1 MKNVLRHT
9 LRLLLCVYVIIV
21 VLFVALDSRALA
33 QAAKTGRTETS
44 SGTLISRVA
53 PGDFLPI
60 SVKLVNFGGGR
71 RVDVSI
77 NYQIIDENDNEVI
90 SQVETV
96 AVETTANFVKII
108 QIPYQIPS
116 GKYRAVS
123 SIIYEGQKVPAVSQF
138 EFTVEKKFAGIFVSQ
153 LLIYGI
159 VTLSI
164 GLAFAVVSRLII
176 KKRRVRRIAAHE
188 YPDVPKKER
197 IFYEIISDTIMQMR
211 YRVGEQA
218 LELAGSIEGL
228 VVDENNGKVLEI
240 KKSPEKII
248 ALLVLEYEK
257 NLGQKVSFAMRKSG
271 KKPKGRLAEVEKNLV
286 VVRKYFE

>member
-1 MKNVLRHT
+1 VKNL
-9 LRLLLCVYVIIV
+9 LKKFILLLCVYAILV
-21 VLFVALDSRALA
+21 VLSVAFDSKTFA
-33 QAAKTGRTETS
+33 QETKTGRTETS
-44 SGTLISRVA
+44 SGNLISRVA

-77 NYQIIDENDNEVI
+77 NYQIIDENDEEVI

-96 AVETTANFVKII
+96 AVETTANFVKVI

-123 SIIYEGQKVPAVSQF
+123 SIIYEGQEVPAISQF
-138 EFTVEKKFAGIFVSQ
+138 EFTVERKFAGIFVSQ

-159 VTLSI
+159 VTVLI
-164 GLAFAVVSRLII
+164 ALAFAVVSRLII
-176 KKRRVRRIAAHE
+176 KKRRARRIAPHE
-188 YPDVPKKER
+188 YPDVSKEER

-211 YRVGEQA
+211 YRVGDQA
-218 LELAGSIEGL
+218 LELAGKIDGL

-240 KKSPEKII
+240 KKSPEKIV
-248 ALLVLEYEK
+248 A
-257 NLGQKVSFAMRKSG
+257 KSTSRS
-271 KKPKGRLAEVEKNLV
+271 KRAAIVPSPLSDARNVTSKP
-286 VVRKYFE
+286 